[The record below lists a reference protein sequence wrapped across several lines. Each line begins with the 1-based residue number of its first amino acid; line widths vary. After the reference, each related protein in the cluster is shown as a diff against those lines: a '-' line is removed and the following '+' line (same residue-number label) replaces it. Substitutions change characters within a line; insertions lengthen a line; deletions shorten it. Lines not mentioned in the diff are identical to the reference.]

1 MAKVR
6 ITEVYQE
13 ITKSN
18 PVSGHRWTE
27 KGKLLGYEIY
37 GPTGLLSTHK
47 KPEMAELARKEWEE
61 FFTKYPVQPVVS
73 DRERA
78 KVKRLML

>member
-47 KPEMAELARKEWEE
+47 KPEMAELAR
-61 FFTKYPVQPVVS
+61 
-73 DRERA
+73 
-78 KVKRLML
+78 